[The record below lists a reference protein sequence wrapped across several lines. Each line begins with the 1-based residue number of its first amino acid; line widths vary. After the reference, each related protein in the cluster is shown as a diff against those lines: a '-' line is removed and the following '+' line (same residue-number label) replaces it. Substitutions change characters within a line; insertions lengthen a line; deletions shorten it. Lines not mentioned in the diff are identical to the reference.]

1 MHFYLYIRSR
11 LELVL
16 MNKYEFEAIKA
27 ELARNILN
35 SDDEA
40 LIEHLRH
47 CYAESQGQGA
57 PCRYTLNE
65 VKARLRSTE
74 ADAIA
79 GRGLSEAE
87 VDRLMEAM
95 I

>member
-1 MHFYLYIRSR
+1 MD
-11 LELVL
+11 
-16 MNKYEFEAIKA
+16 KYEFEAVKA

-35 SDDEA
+35 SSDEE
-40 LIEHLRH
+40 LIESMRR
-47 CYAESQGQGA
+47 CYENSVECRRNT
-57 PCRYTLNE
+57 PCQYTLDE

-87 VDRLMEAM
+87 ADRLINAM
-95 I
+95 L